1 MARVDLYTK
10 NTMWTVGEDWFL
22 HSFFS
27 TIAYRLEPNGWGSRF
42 RALMKELYT
51 GRLPAEH
58 LQMGRK
64 ELATVRAELTERP
77 PQERIFAYED
87 PERPTPWDVPP
98 GATSLADSFL
108 TATGR
113 KLLDVIEEAISDASE
128 ISADVEIRPFA
139 REGTHDV
146 FVTGENR

>member
-1 MARVDLYTK
+1 MARVDLYAK

-42 RALMKELYT
+42 PELMKDLYT
-51 GRLPAEH
+51 GRLSPDRFPKARE
-58 LQMGRK
+58 
-64 ELATVRAELTERP
+64 ELATVRSELAERP
-77 PQERIFAYED
+77 PEERIFAYED
-87 PERPTPWDVPP
+87 PDRPTPWDVPP
-98 GATSLADSFL
+98 GASSLADCFL
-108 TATGR
+108 TASDSN
-113 KLLDVIEEAISDASE
+113 LLDVIGQAISEASE

-146 FVTGENR
+146 FVTGER